1 MKKFQTKP
9 CLKSER
15 TCCARD
21 IVVLNLIEEENI
33 VLPMDGDIDGTLLIG
48 VNYTP
53 GSLVEGNFAKM

>member
-1 MKKFQTKP
+1 MI
-9 CLKSER
+9 SESYVSVIEEVGN
-15 TCCARD
+15 ARD

-48 VNYTP
+48 VNCTP